1 MLIKTIKYILL
12 VLIVTL
18 ASCAKR
24 GSITG
29 GLKDTIAPTLKNS
42 FPDNYNTNFNSKEI
56 KLVFDEYIKL
66 KNVNKQLVISPP
78 LQYEPLI
85 SPLTATKFLSIKIK
99 DTLAPNTTYSFNFGQ
114 SIADNNEGNPLN
126 QFKYVFSTGDYIDSL
141 ALGGKVKDALAK
153 ETDAFVSIHLYEI
166 NDGFNDSIIYKKP
179 PSYITNTLDSLKT
192 FKLENLK
199 AGKYALV
206 ALKDFN
212 GNNKFDPQKDKIG
225 FLKNYIT
232 VPNDTLFE
240 LELFQENLPFK
251 AFKPTQASGN
261 RLLLGYEG
269 EMTTVAN
276 RPAIQLKNNNEF
288 IETIVTKFPEKDSLQ
303 LWFKPIKA
311 DSLSLA
317 VKLNKFNKDFIVK
330 LRDQKKDTLSISP
343 KYNGTLNFRDRYYL
357 TSNTPLVQFDNS
369 KIKLINKDSIAVDYK
384 TVYDDFNQQW
394 FFDFEKEASQK
405 YTLSILPGA
414 TTDFFGIS
422 NDSLTFRTTTRQL
435 DEYGNLIVNLANVK
449 RFPIIVQV
457 TDEKGEVIASE
468 YTDSKTKVEFNL
480 LEPNTFNLRVIYDD
494 NKNKKWDT
502 GNYLEKI
509 QPEEVIHFSKTI
521 RDVRANWDDVEF
533 FDLSIPYTPEPKKK
547 ADPNSNRRSSF

>member
-1 MLIKTIKYILL
+1 MLIKAIKYILL

-42 FPDNYNTNFNSKEI
+42 FPDNYNTNFKSKEI

>member
-1 MLIKTIKYILL
+1 MLRNATKYLFLIL
-12 VLIVTL
+12 IATL

-42 FPDNYNTNFNSKEI
+42 FPNNYSTNFNSKEI

-78 LQYEPLI
+78 LKYEPLI
-85 SPLTATKFLSIKIK
+85 TPLTATKYLSIKIK

-126 QFKYVFSTGDYIDSL
+126 QFKYVFSTGNYIDSL
-141 ALGGKVKDALAK
+141 SIGGHVKNSLEK
-153 ETDAFVSIHLYEI
+153 ETDAFVSVLLYEV
-166 NDGFNDSIIYKKP
+166 NDKFNDSVIYKKP

-199 AGKYALV
+199 AGKYLLI
-206 ALKDFN
+206 ALKDLN
-212 GNNKFDPQKDKIG
+212 GNNKFDPQKDKVG
-225 FLKNYIT
+225 FLKNHIS
-232 VPNDTLFE
+232 VPTDTLYE

-251 AFKPTQASGN
+251 AFKPTQASAN
-261 RLLLGYEG
+261 KLLLGYEG
-269 EMTTVAN
+269 EMNTVTN
-276 RPAIQLKNNNEF
+276 RPTVLLKNKNK
-288 IETIVTKFPEKDSLQ
+288 IVETIVTKFPQKDSLQ
-303 LWFKPIKA
+303 VWFKPIKV
-311 DSLSLA
+311 DSLALSI
-317 VKLNKFNKDFIVK
+317 KIDKYDKEFTVK
-330 LRDQKKDTLSISP
+330 LRDQKKDTLFISP

-357 TSNTPLVQFDNS
+357 TSSTPLVKFDNS
-369 KIKLINKDSIAVDYK
+369 KIKLINKDSVAVDFK
-384 TVYDDFNQQW
+384 TIYDEFNQEW
-394 FFDFEKEASQK
+394 FFDFDKEASQK
-405 YTLSILPGA
+405 YTLSLLPGA
-414 TTDFFGIS
+414 TTDFYGIT
-422 NDSLTFRTTTRQL
+422 NDSLTFRATTRQL
-435 DEYGNLIVNLANVK
+435 DEYGNLIVNLQNVK

-502 GNYLEKI
+502 GNYLEKLH
-509 QPEEVIHFSKTI
+509 PEEVIYFSKTI

-533 FDLSIPYTPEPKKK
+533 FDLSIPYTPEVKKKEIPKK
-547 ADPNSNRRSSF
+547 NNRSSF